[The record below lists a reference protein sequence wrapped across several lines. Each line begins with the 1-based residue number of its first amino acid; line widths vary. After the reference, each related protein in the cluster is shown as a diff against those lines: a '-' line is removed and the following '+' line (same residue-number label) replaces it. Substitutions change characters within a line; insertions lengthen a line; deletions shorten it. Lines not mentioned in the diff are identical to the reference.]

1 MQETIDD
8 KKEMTTERIIE
19 LWRMGLTVQQISK
32 KYVKNQ
38 KKKKI
43 NLKISEAQAY
53 IEPIIYD
60 YQINLM
66 RA

>member
-8 KKEMTTERIIE
+8 KREMTKDRIIE

-38 KKKKI
+38 KRKKI
-43 NLKISEAQAY
+43 NLTIAKAQEH
-53 IEPIIYD
+53 IEPIIFD
-60 YQINLM
+60 YQTNLM
-66 RA
+66 KV

>member
-8 KKEMTTERIIE
+8 KKEMTNERIVE

-38 KKKKI
+38 KRKKI
-43 NLKISEAQAY
+43 NLTIAKAQEY
-53 IEPIIYD
+53 IEPIIFD
-60 YQINLM
+60 YQTNLM

>member
-1 MQETIDD
+1 MQETIDN
-8 KKEMTTERIIE
+8 KKEMTNERIIE

-38 KKKKI
+38 KRKKI
-43 NLKISEAQAY
+43 NLTIAKAQEH
-53 IEPIIYD
+53 IEPIIFD
-60 YQINLM
+60 YQVNLM

>member
-8 KKEMTTERIIE
+8 KKEMTNERIIE

-38 KKKKI
+38 KRKKI
-43 NLKISEAQAY
+43 NLTIVKAQEH
-53 IEPIIYD
+53 IEPIVFN
-60 YQINLM
+60 YQTNLLKS
-66 RA
+66 

>member
-1 MQETIDD
+1 MQQTIDD
-8 KKEMTTERIIE
+8 KKEMTAERIIE

-43 NLKISEAQAY
+43 NLKISEAQGY
-53 IEPIIYD
+53 IEPIIFN
-60 YQINLM
+60 YQTNLLKS
-66 RA
+66 